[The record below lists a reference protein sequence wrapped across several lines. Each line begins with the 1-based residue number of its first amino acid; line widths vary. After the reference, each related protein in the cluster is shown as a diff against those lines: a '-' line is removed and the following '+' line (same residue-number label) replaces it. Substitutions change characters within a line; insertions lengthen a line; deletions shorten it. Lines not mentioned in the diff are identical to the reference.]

1 MEQWVDENK
10 EKSMGDT
17 IATLLKE
24 YQMGSCHSHNFLC
37 GGMFIRNI
45 VEIVENVA
53 MRDTTQGK
61 FGSEKNRILV
71 HSMPQILRKG
81 RLGWHSFVTSSS
93 FMSF

>member
-53 MRDTTQGK
+53 MRDN
-61 FGSEKNRILV
+61 KNRILV
-71 HSMPQILRKG
+71 HSMQQILRKG
-81 RLGWHSFVTSSS
+81 RLGWHHLYICWS
-93 FMSF
+93 